1 MAEVDVRRAEVPG
14 VLDLAGDLQRLAQ
27 HVHRPAEVAAE
38 RRRRPEGVEGDPLL
52 APGPDG
58 PRDAQPLGPGELR
71 VVQPRPPDP
80 EQRQPALDPRREHAG
95 LALGHQREGLGEG
108 PLAGFAV
115 AVHEVQRTDP
125 LGGESAGVR
134 VVGVGAHQLQQL
146 ARPVG
151 VAHVVGG
158 LGGQQAYLGQVE
170 VVGHPLDQVEHAGV
184 RRVGVPER
192 VHLRVRGAG
201 AQGGVQGAVELTGLV
216 PVPGHLAHHRREPF
230 LVGREGLGGREVQ
243 AYALA
248 RHQLPVDH
256 LEERR
261 VVEVEAQVVPELDD
275 SCGERRPQR
284 VLELVL
290 RHSLHPGEQREGGPP
305 SDDRRGAEDASAL
318 VRELL
323 HPPTEQVVQRL
334 GERPV
339 PGVCGQGQLLDEQ
352 RVAGRPRHQHVEEGL
367 VRDASLR
374 GLDEGARVGPVE
386 AGQRDPLDGPQ
397 PPELGQPRDDPVVGG
412 RLRAVGEHDQD
423 AFVGEVR
430 GEEGQQVEGGP
441 VGPLH
446 VLDDVRHRAVGGQ
459 PPQQPQHR
467 LEQPQP

>member
-1 MAEVDVRRAEVPG
+1 MRSPSVPASSASSRRDHPT
-14 VLDLAGDLQRLAQ
+14 
-27 HVHRPAEVAAE
+27 
-38 RRRRPEGVEGDPLL
+38 
-52 APGPDG
+52 
-58 PRDAQPLGPGELR
+58 
-71 VVQPRPPDP
+71 P

-134 VVGVGAHQLQQL
+134 VVGVAAHQLQQL

-151 VAHVVGG
+151 VAHVVGR
-158 LGGQQAYLGQVE
+158 LGGQQAHLGQVE

-201 AQGGVQGAVELTGLV
+201 PQGGVERAIELTGLV

-275 SCGERRPQR
+275 SRGQRRPQR
-284 VLELVL
+284 LLELVL

-339 PGVCGQGQLLDEQ
+339 PAVRGQGQLLDEE
-352 RVAGRPRHQHVEEGL
+352 RVAGRPRHQHVEEPL
-367 VRDASLR
+367 VRDAPAH

-386 AGQRDPLDGPQ
+386 AGQRHPLDGPQ
-397 PPELGQPRDDPVVGG
+397 PPELGQPRDDPVVGR

-446 VLDDVRHRAVGGQ
+446 VLDDVGHRAVGGQ